1 MMVLDTI
8 SFEAVLFM
16 CDQVRVFIVYVSCQV
31 FHAIGSSITPSTSIR
46 FVSLPTD
53 SR

>member
-1 MMVLDTI
+1 MMALDTI
-8 SFEAVLFM
+8 SFEVGLYI